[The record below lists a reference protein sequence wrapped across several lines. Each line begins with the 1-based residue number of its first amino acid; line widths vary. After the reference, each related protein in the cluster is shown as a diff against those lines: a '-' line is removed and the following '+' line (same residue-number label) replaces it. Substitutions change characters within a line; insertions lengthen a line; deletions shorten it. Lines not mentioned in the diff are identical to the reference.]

1 MGPAILPELNGWVP
15 DFGILGQVR
24 SNSSQS
30 SSIQQEMSSFRT
42 IMGRFASRPV
52 LPESVSMSDLPA
64 KIYDSDASATHMSEP
79 KLLDARHYF
88 PKLPV
93 ELQLHIWAAAAKQEP
108 GDGSRVFSLTPSSH
122 RFAITLQDVN
132 TLYTVTCQHRP
143 LPVVFQICK
152 NSREAAKR
160 EYILLPTD
168 VATKRGERRMVYAH
182 KIHDT
187 VFFHFP
193 SHYKLLSTTFGTELN
208 NLGKPG
214 YIRPEPTRLFFQY
227 MANFRHIAVDWDI
240 WWAFQGFNYL
250 PLQWPR
256 IIPSVSE
263 ILIVLSIERT
273 LKVPLFFRSV
283 TPCTLRGQS
292 AAVVMSMVDE
302 NIEAF
307 RLEHPDLQP
316 PTVKVVAF
324 SEANES
330 SHGDEAF
337 LGSMRLYP
345 PNVSCNNWLYNLAC
359 SQYFQRF

>member
-1 MGPAILPELNGWVP
+1 
-15 DFGILGQVR
+15 
-24 SNSSQS
+24 
-30 SSIQQEMSSFRT
+30 
-42 IMGRFASRPV
+42 
-52 LPESVSMSDLPA
+52 MSDLSA
-64 KIYDSDASATHMSEP
+64 KNYDSDASAPHMSEP
-79 KLLDARHYF
+79 IPLDTRHYF

-93 ELQLHIWAAAAKQEP
+93 ELQLQIWAAAAKQEP

-132 TLYTVTCQHRP
+132 TLYTVTCQRRP

-160 EYILLPTD
+160 EYVLLPTD
-168 VATKRGERRMVYAH
+168 VATRRGERRMVYAH

-187 VFFHFP
+187 MFFQKNP
-193 SHYKLLSTTFGTELN
+193 SHYPLLRTTFGTEFN

-240 WWAFQGFNYL
+240 WCAFQGFNHL

-256 IIPSVSE
+256 VLPSVSE

-273 LKVPLFFRSV
+273 LKVPLFFRSI
-283 TPCTLRGQS
+283 TPGTLRGQS

-307 RLEHPDLQP
+307 RLENPDLQP
-316 PTVKVVAF
+316 PTIKVVAF

-337 LGSMRLYP
+337 LESMRTFRWGFP
-345 PNVSCNNWLYNLAC
+345 PNVSCPHLALRFGLLKILLAILINWHTSYRVHSLKTESGFGSILLGANLYPLFVGGRRC
-359 SQYFQRF
+359 MD

>member
-1 MGPAILPELNGWVP
+1 MGLAILPELNGWVP

-30 SSIQQEMSSFRT
+30 STTQQEMSSFRNL
-42 IMGRFASRPV
+42 IGRFASRPV
-52 LPESVSMSDLPA
+52 LPESVSMSDLSA
-64 KIYDSDASATHMSEP
+64 KNYDPDASATHMSEP
-79 KLLDARHYF
+79 IPLDTRHYF

-93 ELQLHIWAAAAKQEP
+93 ELQLQIWAAAAKQEP

-132 TLYTVTCQHRP
+132 TLYTVTCQRRP

-160 EYILLPTD
+160 EYVLLPTD

-187 VFFHFP
+187 MFFQKSP
-193 SHYKLLSTTFGTELN
+193 SHYPLLRTTFGTELN

-240 WWAFQGFNYL
+240 WWAFQGSNHL

-256 IIPSVSE
+256 VLPSVSE
-263 ILIVLSIERT
+263 ILIVLSVERT
-273 LKVPLFFRSV
+273 LKVPLFFRSI
-283 TPCTLRGQS
+283 TPGTLRGQS
-292 AAVVMSMVDE
+292 AAVVMAMVDE
-302 NIEAF
+302 NIEAL
-307 RLEHPDLQP
+307 RLENPDLQP
-316 PTVKVVAF
+316 PTIKVVAF

-337 LGSMRLYP
+337 LGSMRSFRLGFLP
-345 PNVSCNNWLYNLAC
+345 SVSCHTVAV
-359 SQYFQRF
+359 